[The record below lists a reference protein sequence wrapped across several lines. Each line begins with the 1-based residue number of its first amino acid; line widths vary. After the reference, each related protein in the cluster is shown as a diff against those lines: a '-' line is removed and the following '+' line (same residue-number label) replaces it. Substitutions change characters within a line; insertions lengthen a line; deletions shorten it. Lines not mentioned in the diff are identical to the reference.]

1 MASRFEFRPK
11 AGICRVVDKDCHKTH
26 CLHMATMNISLPD
39 EMRAM
44 VEDEVATGMYANAS
58 DFFRAL
64 LRDRAWRRDD
74 LLQALLEGQASGR
87 SDKSPEQIVDEVMH
101 EEE

>member
-1 MASRFEFRPK
+1 
-11 AGICRVVDKDCHKTH
+11 
-26 CLHMATMNISLPD
+26 MATMNISLPD

-74 LLQALLEGQASGR
+74 LLQALLEGEASGR